1 MEKHNNPDLV
11 QLKEAGIE
19 PSFSP
24 GSSLTP
30 EVTPEQLLYLKFLS
44 NPLAALGIGG
54 LGAQVITES
63 SPVYITEPLVDTT
76 VLKVFFGARE
86 TYTTLVNTMGM
97 TTKTDF
103 VITTKTINNNSGGLG
118 AANLPALAQAII
130 PSYTLVTSP
139 VTRDTVVTET
149 LTEQFRITFRNQETF
164 TTITSTSLKSTQ
176 ITSFVTK
183 THTLNPLAGLLG

>member
-1 MEKHNNPDLV
+1 M
-11 QLKEAGIE
+11 
-19 PSFSP
+19 
-24 GSSLTP
+24 
-30 EVTPEQLLYLKFLS
+30 
-44 NPLAALGIGG
+44 
-54 LGAQVITES
+54 QVITES

-139 VTRDTVVTET
+139 VTR
-149 LTEQFRITFRNQETF
+149 QR
-164 TTITSTSLKSTQ
+164 
-176 ITSFVTK
+176 
-183 THTLNPLAGLLG
+183 